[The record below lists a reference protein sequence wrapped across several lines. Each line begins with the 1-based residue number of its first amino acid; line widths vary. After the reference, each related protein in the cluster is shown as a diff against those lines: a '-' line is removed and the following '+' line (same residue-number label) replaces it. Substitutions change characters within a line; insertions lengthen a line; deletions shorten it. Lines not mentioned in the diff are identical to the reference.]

1 MKEKILE
8 AFENLGFN
16 LTNNES
22 MGYSFNYEGIN
33 FLYIYNEK
41 DEDFL
46 NISVPGIY
54 DLEDDNKEKY
64 DTLKEKINSSLKYV
78 KAYTLGDSIWLFYE
92 RDLLGNEDLEEVIR
106 RMILHLAAAL
116 MFARDTIDKIDN
128 GESEKDTDDDNDNND

>member
-1 MKEKILE
+1 MKEKILA

-16 LTNNES
+16 LEDNES
-22 MGYSFNYEGIN
+22 LGFSFNYEGITY
-33 FLYIYNEK
+33 LYMYNED

-54 DLEDDNKEKY
+54 DLEEDNKENY
-64 DTLKEKINSSLKYV
+64 DALKEKINSTLKYF
-78 KAYTLGDSIWLFYE
+78 KAYTLGKGLWLFYE

-116 MFARDTIDKIDN
+116 MFARDSIEKIDN
-128 GESEKDTDDDNDNND
+128 DESEEGSDNDNNN

>member
-1 MKEKILE
+1 MKEKILA

-16 LTNNES
+16 LEDNES
-22 MGYSFNYEGIN
+22 LGFSFNYEGITY
-33 FLYIYNEK
+33 LYMYNED

-54 DLEDDNKEKY
+54 DLEEDNKENY
-64 DTLKEKINSSLKYV
+64 DALKEKINSTLKYV
-78 KAYTLGDSIWLFYE
+78 KAYTLGKGLWLFYE

-116 MFARDTIDKIDN
+116 MFARDSIEKIDN
-128 GESEKDTDDDNDNND
+128 DESEEGSDNDNNN

>member
-1 MKEKILE
+1 MKEKILA

-16 LTNNES
+16 LEDNES
-22 MGYSFNYEGIN
+22 LGFSFNYEGIN
-33 FLYIYNEK
+33 YLYMYNED

-54 DLEDDNKEKY
+54 DLEEDNKENY
-64 DTLKEKINSSLKYV
+64 DALKEKINSTLKYV
-78 KAYTLGDSIWLFYE
+78 KAYTLGKGLWLFYE

-116 MFARDTIDKIDN
+116 MFARNSIEKIDN
-128 GESEKDTDDDNDNND
+128 DESEEGSDNDNNN

>member
-1 MKEKILE
+1 MKEKILA

-16 LTNNES
+16 LEDNES
-22 MGYSFNYEGIN
+22 LGFFFNYEGIN
-33 FLYIYNEK
+33 YLYMYNED

-54 DLEDDNKEKY
+54 DLEEDNKENY
-64 DTLKEKINSSLKYV
+64 DALKEKINSTLKYV
-78 KAYTLGDSIWLFYE
+78 KAYTLGKGLWLFYE

-116 MFARDTIDKIDN
+116 MFARDSIEKIDN
-128 GESEKDTDDDNDNND
+128 DESEEGSDNDNNN